1 MRTTDLISALGSVL
15 SVEETAPVVAA
26 LRQDPL
32 VWASLAE
39 PRFSALAMERI
50 GSHFPGWNPG
60 RLALLALGEPF
71 PLDRTPDGALAPL
84 NPELQERAL
93 HAFQAAQ
100 RSLLPPT
107 SLADAGLLA
116 LALRERRRLT
126 GTWTGLLKELL
137 PKNTSPAGA
146 FLTWRTAFACLYS
159 LVPDAEEMLRGLL
172 PRMGHRLPLEWITH
186 ALLSQP
192 LDEEAHFQAFN
203 RLLAGLPVSLQLVVL
218 RSLNLRGRR
227 SLAARLAGH
236 LVIGHPA
243 FAALRAHP
251 NAADLDLNGLS
262 ARALALQQM
271 GAFYQLSGDSSQA
284 LSLFE
289 SAEQALEQWHAGLA
303 LQKVNL
309 QSTQGADHA
318 SMMIPAAQSARLA
331 SAADWLKNEL
341 GAALLSHPYAASVLD
356 QLSGEDESPF
366 LRIRRAQELF
376 DREPA
381 VARDLARQGAA
392 DLLAELR
399 QQSLLVDGDFV
410 YAWQPETVLSALV
423 DLELPDEALA
433 LAQSLL
439 DLHPTCTGLLSYTSQ
454 VMARLGRLD
463 AALNCARSTAALAPQ
478 DPDSHRLLGSLWDQ
492 TRQWRKSL
500 EEWQRVLELSPQ
512 PAPADRLACAQAAL
526 RTGDLALVMELVD
539 GLLNEDANNGA
550 ALGLLGQ
557 ALIARGE
564 QQQAVNHLV
573 RATLL
578 APENLDPWLAL
589 AQVQKELG
597 DPQRALES
605 LRAAVTALPEAAE
618 AHLALGRACAENG
631 LMAEALPHLKKA
643 LDLGSVSDDTALL
656 YGRTLRLMGH
666 TAEARQV
673 LERAR
678 ASWNTCPELAFEYA
692 QVLLDQ
698 NDAEGALPVLEAA
711 LHHGLPVL
719 EGSLLYARILLG
731 EFRNCGETWDPEV
744 TRVRMQQAS
753 QALRSI
759 LEVDPENLEA
769 HFLLADALRETGQHE
784 EALAAYRALADKPIS
799 GDLQQRQRFIAR
811 VQWGIGRTALALNQ
825 IDTALAALKEACQV
839 QPDSL
844 PFQRALAEACWKAD
858 LLQEALEA
866 ANLALRLASDDLD
879 TLAWYADLV
888 VRLNEPQLAV
898 DALRRAVQ
906 LDPQRADLLVNLASV
921 QCSAGELS
929 AARASLQAVTALSS
943 ASREDLHRA
952 GHIYLRLEDTP
963 SALACFEMAL
973 AAGTSVPADLL
984 IELAQLNDLQGN
996 NEVALDLI
1004 QQALAEVPNNL
1015 PALLLQADLLGR
1027 LDRPQAA
1034 LAVLE
1039 RALRVAQDGGQ
1050 EQRTLLGDIHQRFTH
1065 LLFQSGDLSS
1075 ALEHAEKALV
1085 LQPANPALGV
1095 RAADLAL
1102 ALLQPERAARLLQAF
1117 SVDEAELAPT
1127 LLSKGLNGLA
1137 FLCLKVETALDALH
1151 DAEVE
1156 GQEAQLSTWV
1166 EAALEATSGEPAMQE
1181 GAGRLMAARARLLAR
1196 QGDLSAAR
1204 EQFAAALHRTVVQEV
1219 PWLARAALETQRWKD
1234 ALALAERRAAAYPE
1248 EPRAC
1253 LDFARTLVLAAE
1265 QQRLCQALDCRAN
1278 APGALVLSE
1287 SSQKQFE
1294 TAVRTAGQL
1303 ANVGEVARWQARGR
1317 AAFNP
1322 ASQAA
1327 RILAS
1332 LPSRPEDTAA
1342 LVTLL
1347 YQLNNH
1353 AAAFQVARRY
1363 MDHPLVLLP
1372 LSLCC
1377 LENPTP
1383 EGAALAEQA
1392 VLANP
1397 NQPLARI
1404 ARAKIAQRMGELN
1417 TALEEYENALLIW
1430 PDEPQWHAAAGELC
1444 LQVGDLR
1451 TALVHL
1457 RRALELEPDN
1467 PGFAF
1472 RLGQACLSDEDVSDA
1487 VIYLE
1492 RSTVLDPNQAAVWL
1506 DLAAA
1511 YHLAERLP
1519 QAMEAARKA
1528 AELDPASAQ
1537 GLLIAGETALS
1548 LKQPAQALE
1557 FARSAVRREP
1567 ENAAAV
1573 LFLCNTFVLL
1583 EKPAEGLDVLE
1594 NASPSVKAVFPV
1606 AFERAKLIRQLHG
1619 PKAAVDTLE
1628 KLARDYPEEPDLL
1641 GFLARTQADCGELKS
1656 AERYAFRA
1664 LRLDP
1669 NQPDLTLML
1678 ARLQRKTGQLDQAVH
1693 LLSEAIRMSP
1703 QDLETYLELGSVYQE
1718 RREFSPA
1725 LQIFKQAMQ
1734 IAPDDY
1740 RAFYQSGL
1748 ILRDNKDYAP
1758 AETMLR
1764 RAAELAPDNLSIRR
1778 QLVAV
1783 IALNLVHHQ
1792 QQEASLL

>member
-1 MRTTDLISALGSVL
+1 MLTTDLISAFGSVL
-15 SVEETAPVVAA
+15 SVEEITPVVAA

-39 PRFSALAMERI
+39 PRFSALALERI
-50 GSHFPGWNPG
+50 GSHAPGWNPG
-60 RLALLALGEPF
+60 RLALLALGESF
-71 PLDRTPDGALAPL
+71 SLDKTPDGALAPL

-93 HAFQAAQ
+93 QAYQATQ
-100 RSLLPPT
+100 RSMLPPT
-107 SLADAGLLA
+107 SLAEAGLLA

-126 GTWTGLLKELL
+126 GAWAGLLKELL
-137 PKNTSPAGA
+137 PKNTAPAGA
-146 FLTWRTAFACLYS
+146 FLTWRTAFACLYA
-159 LVPDAEEMLRGLL
+159 LVPDPEEMLRGLL
-172 PRMGHRLPLEWITH
+172 PRGGQRLSLEWITH

-192 LDEEAHFQAFN
+192 LDEAAQTGSFS
-203 RLLAGLPVSLQLVVL
+203 RLLAGLPVSIQLAVL
-218 RSLNLRGRR
+218 RNLSLRGRAA
-227 SLAARLAGH
+227 LAAALASH

-251 NAADLDLNGLS
+251 DAADPGLDSLS

-271 GAFYQLSGDSSQA
+271 GAFYQLSGDNVQA

-289 SAEQALEQWHAGLA
+289 SANRALDQWQAGLA
-303 LQKVNL
+303 LQKLNL
-309 QSTQGADHA
+309 NASKGADRA
-318 SMMIPAAQSARLA
+318 DMMISPAQAARLA
-331 SAADWLKNEL
+331 SASGSLKDEL
-341 GAALLSHPYAASVLD
+341 GAVLLSHPYAADVLE
-356 QLSGEDESPF
+356 QLSGDDESPF
-366 LRIRRAQELF
+366 LRIRRAQDLF

-392 DLLAELR
+392 DLLACLR
-399 QQSLLVDGDFV
+399 RQSVLVDGDFV
-410 YAWQPETVLSALV
+410 YSWQPETVLSVLV
-423 DLELPDEALA
+423 DLDLPDEAFA

-439 DLHPTCTGLLSYTSQ
+439 DLHPTRVDLLTGTAQ

-463 AALNCARSTAALAPQ
+463 VAVNCARSAAALDPQ
-478 DPDSHRLLGSLWDQ
+478 SAGNHRLLGSLWDQ
-492 TRQWRKSL
+492 THQWHQSL
-500 EEWQRVLELSPQ
+500 EEWQRVLELSPE
-512 PAPADRLACAQAAL
+512 PTHADRLACARAAL
-526 RTGDLALVMELVD
+526 HTGDLSCVMDLVEGVLD
-539 GLLNEDANNGA
+539 EDANNGA
-550 ALGLLGQ
+550 ALGLFGQ

-564 QQQAVNHLV
+564 PQQAVNHLV

-578 APENLDPWLAL
+578 APENLEPWLAL
-589 AQVQKELG
+589 AQVQKDLG

-618 AHLALGRACAENG
+618 AHLALGRACAESG

-643 LDLGSVSDDTALL
+643 LALGSISADTSLL

-731 EFRNCGETWDPEV
+731 EFRGCGETWDPEI
-744 TRVRMQQAS
+744 TRARMQQAS

-769 HFLLADALRETGQHE
+769 HFLLADALRETCQHE
-784 EALAAYRALADKPIS
+784 EALAAYRALADKPVS

-811 VQWGIGRTALALNQ
+811 VQWGIGRTALALGL

-844 PFQRALAEACWKAD
+844 PFQRALAEASLKAN
-858 LLQEALEA
+858 LIQEAREA
-866 ANLALRLASDDLD
+866 ANHALRLASDDLD

-888 VRLNEPQLAV
+888 VRLNEPHLAV

-921 QCSAGELS
+921 QCSSGELS

-943 ASREDLHRA
+943 ATREDLHRA

-963 SALACFEMAL
+963 SALACFQMAL
-973 AAGTSVPADLL
+973 AAGTSVPIDLL

-996 NEVALDLI
+996 DEAALEMI
-1004 QQALAEVPNNL
+1004 QQALTEAPDHL
-1015 PALLLQADLLGR
+1015 TALLLQADLLGR

-1039 RALRVAQDGGQ
+1039 RALRVAQAGGA
-1050 EQRTLLGDIHQRFTH
+1050 EQRALLGETHQRFTR
-1065 LLFQSGDLSS
+1065 LLLQSGDVAA
-1075 ALEHAEKALV
+1075 ALEHAEKALS
-1085 LQPANPALGV
+1085 LKPNDLALGV
-1095 RAADLAL
+1095 QAADLAL
-1102 ALLQPERAARLLQAF
+1102 ALLQPERAARLLNTPEDGEEGF
-1117 SVDEAELAPT
+1117 VSGLLAR
-1127 LLSKGLNGLA
+1127 GRDGLA
-1137 FLCLKVETALDALH
+1137 LLCLKVEITLDSLR
-1151 DAEVE
+1151 DGDPE
-1156 GQEAQLSTWV
+1156 GQEERLSAWV
-1166 EAALEATSGEPAMQE
+1166 NTALAVASGEPSLQE
-1181 GAGRLMAARARLLAR
+1181 GTARLQAAHARLLAR
-1196 QGDLSAAR
+1196 RGDLSAAR
-1204 EQFAAALHRTVVQEV
+1204 EQFAAVLHRCVDQDV
-1219 PWLARAALETQRWKD
+1219 PWLVQAALDTQSWKD
-1234 ALALAERRAAAYPE
+1234 ALRLAERRAAVAHD

-1253 LDFARTLVLAAE
+1253 LDFARILVLAAE
-1265 QQRLCQALDCRAN
+1265 QQRLCAALECRTN
-1278 APGALVLSE
+1278 APGHQVLSE
-1287 SSQKQFE
+1287 SSQKQFDGAIHAAE
-1294 TAVRTAGQL
+1294 QL
-1303 ANVGEVARWQARGR
+1303 VNVGEVARWQARGR
-1317 AAFNP
+1317 AAFHP
-1322 ASQAA
+1322 TSQAG
-1327 RILAS
+1327 RTLAS

-1342 LVTLL
+1342 LVVLL

-1353 AAAFQVARRY
+1353 AAAFQVARRF

-1372 LSLCC
+1372 LALCC
-1377 LENPTP
+1377 IENPTP
-1383 EGAALAEQA
+1383 EGAVLAEQA
-1392 VLANP
+1392 VVTNP

-1404 ARAKIAQRMGELN
+1404 ARAMLAQRMGELN
-1417 TALEEYENALLIW
+1417 TALEEYENALMIW
-1430 PDEPQWHAAAGELC
+1430 PDEPQWHEAAGDLC
-1444 LQVGDLR
+1444 LQVGNIRAGL
-1451 TALVHL
+1451 AHF
-1457 RRALELEPDN
+1457 RRALDLEPDN
-1467 PGFAF
+1467 AAYAF
-1472 RLGQACLSDEDVSDA
+1472 RLGQTCLQDEDVSDA
-1487 VIYLE
+1487 IIYLE
-1492 RSTVLDPNQAAVWL
+1492 RATVLNPNQADVWL
-1506 DLAAA
+1506 DLATA
-1511 YHLAERLP
+1511 YHVADRLP

-1528 AELDPASAQ
+1528 SELDPVSAR

-1548 LKQPAQALE
+1548 LRQPAQALE
-1557 FARSAVRREP
+1557 FARCAVRREP

-1573 LFLCNTFVLL
+1573 LFLCNTLVLL
-1583 EKPAEGLDVLE
+1583 DKPGEGLEVLE
-1594 NASPSVKAVFPV
+1594 NTSPAVKLVFPV

-1619 PKAAVDTLE
+1619 PKAAIDILE
-1628 KLARDYPEEPDLL
+1628 KLARDYPDEPDLL
-1641 GFLARTQADCGELKS
+1641 GFLARAQADCGELKS

-1703 QDLETYLELGSVYQE
+1703 HDVETYLELGSVYQE
-1718 RREFSPA
+1718 RREFAPA

-1734 IAPDDY
+1734 VAPNDY

-1758 AETMLR
+1758 AESMLR

-1792 QQEASLL
+1792 QQEASLS